1 MREYGRGIVLLTQ
14 RTMSQFGEDYMVEE
28 CIVNCLPLTDAEQQ
42 SFRSAVP
49 EIHQEF
55 VGDAKQRNDM
65 VWLCHVPQEL
75 REKAT
80 VVIGNAPAS
89 EIKECKNLKW
99 LQTFSAG
106 VNSYTGEG
114 ILAKG
119 AKLSGASGAYG
130 QAVGEHMF
138 AMMWTLLKNI
148 HLYRDNQNKHLWQ
161 DEGPVSTPDEVKVL
175 VLGTGDIGSHFAVL
189 SKAVGCYTAGVRR
202 NASQSAPGIDDM
214 HGFEELESLLPQS
227 DVIAMSLPSTPDT
240 RHLINRHTLSLMKP
254 NAIVLNV
261 GRGDAIDSDALA
273 AALHDKTIQA
283 AGIDVT
289 EPEPL
294 PEDHPLWNE
303 PNCLI
308 TPHVAGGSHLEATS
322 RKVLSIVLENM
333 KRYAAGEPLLNES
346 K

>member
-1 MREYGRGIVLLTQ
+1 MADE
-14 RTMSQFGEDYMVEE
+14 M
-28 CIVNCLPLTDAEQQ
+28 IVNCLPLTEEERERC
-42 SFRSAVP
+42 RSAAPSVR
-49 EIHQEF
+49 QEF
-55 VGDAKQRNDM
+55 VGDPKHRADM
-65 VWLCHVPQEL
+65 IWPCHVPQEL
-75 REKAT
+75 RESAT
-80 VVIGNAPAS
+80 AIIGNVPID
-89 EIKECKNLKW
+89 EVKECKNLKW

-106 VNSYTGEG
+106 VNTYVGEG

-148 HLYRDNQNKHLWQ
+148 QLYRDNQSKHLWQ

-202 NASQSAPGIDDM
+202 NASQPAPGIDDM
-214 HGFEELESLLPQS
+214 HGFDELESLLPHA

-240 RHLINRHTLSLMKP
+240 KHLINRHTLSLMKS

-261 GRGDAIDSDALA
+261 GRGDAIDADALA
-273 AALHDKTIQA
+273 AALHDRTIQA
-283 AGIDVT
+283 AGLDVT

-294 PEDHPLWNE
+294 PEDHPLWSE
-303 PNCLI
+303 PHCLI
-308 TPHVAGGSHLEATS
+308 TPHVAGGSHLEATG
-322 RKVLSIVLENM
+322 RKVIGIVVENL
-333 KRYAAGEPLLNES
+333 KRYANHQPLLNEA
-346 K
+346 

>member
-1 MREYGRGIVLLTQ
+1 
-14 RTMSQFGEDYMVEE
+14 MVEE
-28 CIVNCLPLTDAEQQ
+28 LIVNCLPLTEEERKTFQEA
-42 SFRSAVP
+42 SP
-49 EIHQEF
+49 EIRQEF
-55 VGDAKQRNDM
+55 VGDPRHRSYM
-65 VWLCHVPQEL
+65 VWPCHVPQEL

-80 VVIGNAPAS
+80 AIIGNAPVD
-89 EIKECKNLKW
+89 EVRECRNLRW
-99 LQTFSAG
+99 LQTYSAG
-106 VNSYTGEG
+106 VNSYAGDG
-114 ILAKG
+114 ILPEG
-119 AKLSGASGAYG
+119 ALLSGASGAYG

-138 AMMWTLLKNI
+138 ALMWALLKKLP
-148 HLYRDNQNKHLWQ
+148 LYRDNQSKGLWQ
-161 DEGPVSTPDEVKVL
+161 DEGPVSTPEELKVL

-189 SKAVGCYTAGVRR
+189 SKAVGCRTAGVRR
-202 NASQSAPGIDDM
+202 NASHSAPGIDDM
-214 HGFEELESLLPQS
+214 HGFEELEDLLPQS

-273 AALHDKTIQA
+273 AALHDRTIQA

-308 TPHVAGGSHLEATS
+308 TPHIAGGNHLEATS
-322 RKVLSIVLENM
+322 REVLSIVLENIR
-333 KRYAAGEPLLNES
+333 RYAAGKPLLNES